1 LTRSC
6 QARQKFAGNCYR
18 LKKENIAGGQRFYL
32 KKKKKKKKTRAKKK
46 KKKKKK
52 ELGACRRLDFP
63 AKGFLQ
69 YSWTDR
75 T

>member
-1 LTRSC
+1 LSSSSEIRGELLS
-6 QARQKFAGNCYR
+6 AKKRKYR
-18 LKKENIAGGQRFYL
+18 RGTTFLS
-32 KKKKKKKKTRAKKK
+32 KKKKKKKKKKRPK